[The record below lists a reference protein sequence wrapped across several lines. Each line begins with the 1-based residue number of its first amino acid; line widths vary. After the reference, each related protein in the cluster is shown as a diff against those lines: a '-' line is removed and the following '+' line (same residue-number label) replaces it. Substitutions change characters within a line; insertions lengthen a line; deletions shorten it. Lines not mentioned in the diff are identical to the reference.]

1 MTESPAVAALPV
13 APSLVVG
20 LREAAWVPVGGGAA
34 EVLGLE
40 AVRRRIEAAAP
51 FVVHGRA
58 TARRLGLESFPC
70 LDLLELYAFCRP
82 ATFCVP
88 TARGLAQAL
97 GFEVPEGREEAALLL
112 PALARRLLQDLAE
125 EGDADARGIA
135 RAMARGGW
143 IWAPAVLAAFGDAAD
158 PAHASA
164 APLQVWAR
172 LGEWSEHAP
181 EPPSG
186 SLPVAPEEATERL
199 AELLGPAAERR
210 PQQAEYAAAA
220 AGAFVPRERVGE
232 PAVVLAE
239 AGTGVGKTLGYLAP
253 ATLWAERNGG
263 AVWVSTYT
271 RNLQR
276 QIDDE
281 LDRLHADP
289 ILKARRVVV
298 RKGRENYLCLL
309 NFEEAVDATRGR
321 PADAIPLG
329 LMARWAAASRDGD
342 MVGGDFPAWLAQLVG
357 RGRTLGLTDRRGEC
371 VYSACPHYHKCFIE
385 RSVRRA
391 RRAEIVIANHAL
403 VMVQAALGG
412 MDDTTLPTRIVFDEG
427 HHVFDAAD
435 GAFAAH
441 LSGQETADL
450 RRWLRGA
457 EAGRRSRARGLR
469 RRVEDLVTGDAQA
482 ERALEDILVAAAALP
497 TEGWLPRLAGGK
509 PEGPTE
515 AFLTLVRQQV
525 HARSPERDQ
534 SNYGKE
540 AAVWPPVDGL
550 SEAAEALEA
559 ALAKLARPMRT
570 LVERLKALRDD
581 EADEVDTAT
590 RMRIEA
596 IVRGLAR
603 RADGEVAGWQA
614 MLRDLRRDTPPEFV
628 DWLAV
633 ERFEGHDLDVGM
645 YRHWVD
651 PTVPF
656 AEAVVKPAHGVLV
669 TSATLTDGVG
679 DPDADWAAAEE
690 RTGARHLAVPARRA
704 SLPSPFDYA
713 AQTRVLVV
721 TDLRKD
727 DPDQVA
733 AAYRALFLAA
743 GGGALGLFTAVSR
756 LRQVHHRIAP
766 ALDAAGLPLYAQHVD
781 GLDTT
786 TLVDIFRAE
795 EESCLLGT
803 DAVRDGVDVP
813 GRSLRLIVFDRVPWP
828 RPDILH
834 KARRAAFG
842 GAAYDERLTRF
853 RLRQAFGRL
862 VRRADDRGVFVL
874 LDRAF
879 PSRLF
884 GAFPTGV
891 TVERMGLA
899 DAVQATRGFLAPG
912 GASADERQGDRQGDE
927 G

>member
-1 MTESPAVAALPV
+1 MSEPSSPSMLP
-13 APSLVVG
+13 APALVVG
-20 LREAAWVPVGGGAA
+20 LREAAWLAPG
-34 EVLGLE
+34 
-40 AVRRRIEAAAP
+40 EAAAWLLDLGQARARVQASAP
-51 FVVHGRA
+51 YVVHGRA
-58 TARRLGLESFPC
+58 AARRLGLESFPC
-70 LDLLELYAFCRP
+70 FDLLELYAFVRP

-88 TARGLAQAL
+88 TPRGLAQAL
-97 GFEVPEGREEAALLL
+97 GLPEPEDRIDAAAMLPQAADLLL
-112 PALARRLLQDLAE
+112 AELAAD
-125 EGDADARGIA
+125 GDGEARAVA
-135 RAMARGGW
+135 RAMGRGGW
-143 IWAPAVLAAFGDAAD
+143 IWAPPVLAALGDRAD
-158 PAHASA
+158 PANSSVAG
-164 APLQVWAR
+164 LEVWR
-172 LGEWSEHAP
+172 GLGEWSEHAP
-181 EPPSG
+181 DPPSG
-186 SLPVAPEEATERL
+186 SEPVLPEEAEDRL
-199 AELLGPAAERR
+199 RQLLGAGAERR
-210 PQQAEYAAAA
+210 PQQAEYATAATA
-220 AGAFVPRERVGE
+220 AFVPREREGE
-232 PAVVLAE
+232 PHVVLAE

-281 LDRLHADP
+281 LNRLHADP

-309 NFEEAVDATRGR
+309 NLEEAVSGARGR

-391 RRAEIVIANHAL
+391 RRADIVIANHAL
-403 VMVQAALGG
+403 VMIQAALGG
-412 MDDTTLPTRIVFDEG
+412 MDDTDLPTRMVFDEG

-435 GAFAAH
+435 GAFASH

-457 EAGRRSRARGLR
+457 EAGRSSRARGLR
-469 RRVEDLVTGDAQA
+469 RRVEDLVAGDQAA

-497 TEGWLPRLAGGK
+497 GEAWLPRVAGGQ
-509 PEGPTE
+509 PTGPAE
-515 AFLTLVRQQV
+515 AFLTFVRQQV
-525 HARSPERDQ
+525 HARSPERDG
-534 SNYGKE
+534 STYGKE
-540 AAVWPPVDGL
+540 AAVWPPVEGL
-550 SEAAEALEA
+550 LEAAAALEA
-559 ALAKLARPMRT
+559 ALGRLARPMRT

-581 EADEVDTAT
+581 EADGVDTAT
-590 RMRIEA
+590 RTRIEA
-596 IVRGLAR
+596 VMRGLVR
-603 RADGEVAGWQA
+603 RTENELAGWQK
-614 MLRDLRRDTPPEFV
+614 MLRDLAHDTPPEFV
-628 DWLAV
+628 DWLTV
-633 ERFEGHDLDVGM
+633 ERSEGHDVDVGM
-645 YRHWVD
+645 YRHWID
-651 PTVPF
+651 PTRPF
-656 AEAVVKPAHGVLV
+656 AEAVVKPAHGVVV
-669 TSATLTDGVG
+669 TSATLTDGGG
-679 DPDADWAAAEE
+679 DPDLDWSAAEE
-690 RTGARHLAVPARRA
+690 RTGARHLARPAARA
-704 SLPSPFDYA
+704 SVPSPFDYA
-713 AQTRVLVV
+713 AQTRVLVI
-721 TDLRKD
+721 TDIRKD
-727 DPDQVA
+727 DLDQVA
-733 AAYRALFLAA
+733 SAYRALFLAA

-766 ALDAAGLPLYAQHVD
+766 ALETAGLPLYAQHVD

-834 KARRAAFG
+834 KARRQAFG

-862 VRRADDRGVFVL
+862 VRRADDHGVFVL

-879 PSRLF
+879 PSRLH
-884 GAFPTGV
+884 GAFPPGV
-891 TVERMGLA
+891 TVERIGLA
-899 DAVQATRGFLAPG
+899 DAVQATRGFLLPSPAVG
-912 GASADERQGDRQGDE
+912 SADQHEDDR
-927 G
+927 

>member
-1 MTESPAVAALPV
+1 MSQSPVS
-13 APSLVVG
+13 APEAPALVVG
-20 LREAAWVPVGGGAA
+20 LSEAAWLPAGGETA
-34 EVLGLE
+34 ELLDL
-40 AVRRRIEAAAP
+40 RRARARVAGTAP
-51 FVVHGRA
+51 LVVHGRA
-58 TARRLGLESFPC
+58 TAARLELDAFPC
-70 LDLLELYAFCRP
+70 FDLLELYAFVRP

-88 TARGLAQAL
+88 TPRGLAQAL
-97 GFEVPEGREEAALLL
+97 GLPEPADRLDAAALLPRAAEIL
-112 PALARRLLQDLAE
+112 LAE
-125 EGDADARGIA
+125 LAAEGDGGARLIA
-135 RAMARGGW
+135 RAMGRGGW
-143 IWAPAVLAAFGDAAD
+143 IWAPPVLAALGEPVA
-158 PAHASA
+158 PAHANVA
-164 APLQVWAR
+164 GLEVWRA

-186 SLPVAPEEATERL
+186 SIPVLPEEAEDRL
-199 AELLGPAAERR
+199 GLLLGAGAERR
-210 PQQAEYAAAA
+210 PQQAEYAAATSA
-220 AGAFVPRERVGE
+220 AFLPRERAGE
-232 PAVVLAE
+232 PHVVLAE

-281 LDRLHADP
+281 LDRLHEDP

-309 NFEEAVDATRGR
+309 NFEEAVAGARGR

-329 LMARWAAASRDGD
+329 LMARWAGASRDGD

-391 RRAEIVIANHAL
+391 RRADIVIANHAL

-412 MDDTTLPTRIVFDEG
+412 MDDTLLPTRMVFDEG

-457 EAGRRSRARGLR
+457 EGGRRSRARGLR
-469 RRVEDLVTGDAQA
+469 RRVEDLVMGDEAA
-482 ERALEDILVAAAALP
+482 ERALEDILIAAAALP
-497 TEGWLPRLAGGK
+497 ADGWLPRLAGGQ
-509 PEGPTE
+509 PAGPAE
-515 AFLTLVRQQV
+515 AFLALVRQQV
-525 HARSPERDQ
+525 HARSPDRDAA
-534 SNYGKE
+534 SYGKE
-540 AAVWPPVDGL
+540 ASVWPPVDGL
-550 SEAAEALEA
+550 LEAAGELEA
-559 ALAKLARPMRT
+559 ALGRLGRPMRA
-570 LVERLKALRDD
+570 LVDRLKAIRDD
-581 EADEVDTAT
+581 EAEEVDTAM

-596 IVRGLAR
+596 VIRGLAR
-603 RADGEVAGWQA
+603 RAENEVAGWQK
-614 MLRDLRRDTPPEFV
+614 MLRDLARDTPAEFV
-628 DWLAV
+628 DWLAI
-633 ERFEGHDLDVGM
+633 ERVEGHDFDVGM
-645 YRHWVD
+645 YRHWID
-651 PTVPF
+651 PTRPF
-656 AEAVVKPAHGVLV
+656 AEAVVKPAHGVVV
-669 TSATLTDGVG
+669 TSATLTDGGG
-679 DPDADWAAAEE
+679 DPAQDWAAAEE
-690 RTGARHLAVPARRA
+690 RTGAGHLARPALHA
-704 SLPSPFDYA
+704 SVPSPFDYA
-713 AQTRVLVV
+713 RQTRVLVV

-727 DPDQVA
+727 DPDQMA
-733 AAYRALFLAA
+733 SAYRALFLAS

-756 LRQVHHRIAP
+756 LRAVHQRIAP
-766 ALDAAGLPLYAQHVD
+766 ALEAAGLPLYAQHVD

-834 KARRAAFG
+834 KARRQAFG
-842 GAAYDERLTRF
+842 ASAYDERLTRF

-862 VRRADDRGVFVL
+862 VRRADDSGVFVL

-879 PSRLF
+879 PSRLH
-884 GAFPTGV
+884 GAFPPGV
-891 TVERMGLA
+891 TVERLGLA
-899 DAVQATRGFLAPG
+899 DAVQATRGFLLPAEP
-912 GASADERQGDRQGDE
+912 AARSA
-927 G
+927 